1 MAIKIIAATGCP
13 TGIAHT
19 FMAQEALEQAA
30 KRHGVQIKVET
41 HGQVGIENALTE
53 KDIAEADGVIVAA
66 DKDVQAERFAGK
78 KVIDVSVSKAI
89 KDPDVLIEQI
99 ISGNVPVYR
108 KGKGAA
114 QKSEA
119 KQEVVTGSGSS
130 IGHTIYKHL
139 MNGVSHMLPF
149 VVAGGVLTAVSFLF
163 GIYSYDPKSPQYNEF
178 AAILKTI
185 GGMGMNLMVPVL
197 CAYIAESVA
206 KRPGLVIGF
215 IAGMIAFTNGTGFLG
230 GIIGGFLAGYIMLGL
245 QWAFSRLPKMFDGLK
260 AIFLYPVIGLF
271 IVGLLMWVLSSP
283 MEAINKSLMSFLS
296 GFEHS
301 NPILLGIIIGCMSAF
316 DMGGPVNKAAY
327 VTGTMLLGQGNF
339 YFMAGVSAACITPPL
354 ITGFAALFN
363 RKYFDKSE
371 RNAAYVNFILGSTHI
386 TEGAIPF
393 AAKNPL
399 VVIPILMVGSSI
411 SAVLTYLFKVQV
423 PAPHGGF
430 LVLPVVTHPFLWV
443 VAILC
448 GSLVGGF
455 LFGLSRRVSA
465 KKNGT
470 IEEDT
475 EMSADIFG
483 GEVKNA

>member
-41 HGQVGIENALTE
+41 HGQVGIENALTAQ
-53 KDIAEADGVIVAA
+53 DIAEADGVIVAA

-89 KDPDVLIEQI
+89 KDPDTLIEQI
-99 ISGNVPVYR
+99 ISGNVPVYK
-108 KGKGAA
+108 KGKTAA
-114 QKSEA
+114 QKAEV
-119 KQEVVTGSGSS
+119 KQIQTGGGTS

-149 VVAGGVLTAVSFLF
+149 VVAGGVLTAISFLF

-197 CAYIAESVA
+197 CAYIAESIA

-245 QWAFSRLPKMFDGLK
+245 QYAFGKLPKMFDGLK

-283 MEAINKSLMSFLS
+283 MEAVNKGLMSFLS

-327 VTGTMLLGQGNF
+327 VTGTMLLGQGNYF
-339 YFMAGVSAACITPPL
+339 FMAGVSAACITPPL
-354 ITGFAALFN
+354 ITGFAALFSGKN
-363 RKYFDKSE
+363 FDKSE

-430 LVLPVVTHPFLWV
+430 LAGCDASITL
-443 VAILC
+443 
-448 GSLVGGF
+448 GSCDFNRLYCRR
-455 LFGLSRRVSA
+455 LFIRIIEKTFC
-465 KKNGT
+465 KK
-470 IEEDT
+470 
-475 EMSADIFG
+475 ARHC
-483 GEVKNA
+483 

>member
-41 HGQVGIENALTE
+41 HGQVGIENALTAQ
-53 KDIAEADGVIVAA
+53 DIAEADGVIVAA

-89 KDPDVLIEQI
+89 KDPDTLIEQI
-99 ISGNVPVYR
+99 ISGNVPVYK
-108 KGKGAA
+108 KGKTAA
-114 QKSEA
+114 QKAEV
-119 KQEVVTGSGSS
+119 KQIQTGGGTS

-149 VVAGGVLTAVSFLF
+149 VVAGGVLTAISFLF

-197 CAYIAESVA
+197 CAYIAESIA

-245 QWAFSRLPKMFDGLK
+245 QYAFGKLPKMFDGLK

-283 MEAINKSLMSFLS
+283 MEAVNKGLMSF
-296 GFEHS
+296 
-301 NPILLGIIIGCMSAF
+301 
-316 DMGGPVNKAAY
+316 
-327 VTGTMLLGQGNF
+327 
-339 YFMAGVSAACITPPL
+339 
-354 ITGFAALFN
+354 
-363 RKYFDKSE
+363 
-371 RNAAYVNFILGSTHI
+371 FIRIRTL
-386 TEGAIPF
+386 
-393 AAKNPL
+393 
-399 VVIPILMVGSSI
+399 
-411 SAVLTYLFKVQV
+411 
-423 PAPHGGF
+423 
-430 LVLPVVTHPFLWV
+430 
-443 VAILC
+443 
-448 GSLVGGF
+448 
-455 LFGLSRRVSA
+455 
-465 KKNGT
+465 
-470 IEEDT
+470 
-475 EMSADIFG
+475 
-483 GEVKNA
+483 